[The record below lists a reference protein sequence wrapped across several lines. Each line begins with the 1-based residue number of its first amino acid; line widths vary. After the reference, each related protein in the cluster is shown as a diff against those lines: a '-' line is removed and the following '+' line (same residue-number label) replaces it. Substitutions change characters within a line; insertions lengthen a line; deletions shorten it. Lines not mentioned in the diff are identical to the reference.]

1 MTNCVLGWNLTGTK
15 WNIGQVSNEGSRSGK
30 EGGPIEKVGRGVE
43 WDLPA
48 STIILFDS
56 S

>member
-1 MTNCVLGWNLTGTK
+1 M
-15 WNIGQVSNEGSRSGK
+15 K
-30 EGGPIEKVGRGVE
+30 EAEVERKGGPIEKVGRGVE

-48 STIILFDS
+48 STIVLFDS